1 MNYKSILLITFAAIS
16 IKIYAQANNC
26 DEGVIRL
33 VDRTGT
39 IQICS
44 GLAEK
49 VPQLN
54 KQLGDLIKII
64 GTQQQQIKELNRLI
78 KGINNIGRRLDGPYQ
93 AEMIENLSKN
103 ISKDPNESGAENL
116 VKINDQLDSLQ
127 ASFLD
132 AISNPKTRNELE
144 KALKGNLGKAI
155 ANFDLSEANQ
165 QIENI
170 SERLVV
176 VQSTVNDIRSETI
189 TILNKIEQVDKIQ
202 NQVDLERKKIEV
214 TKAGLLNKISKEIQ
228 ELSNQDGLIVNPAGY
243 SSHYHNARI
252 LVQRGEVDLALTS
265 YEKIFITK
273 IQFADPLIDLTTLL
287 TRLYGNSGALKLLDN
302 KFKNILPLESYLYA
316 IQLLSEKPL
325 QAIPDLYKKNKEIIS
340 NFPPLGA
347 LYLKRQYEESEQD
360 LDELTH
366 KFYNFEWSH
375 WTFLSQVSNLIKTEV
390 ENGSFLS
397 FFVDQLRGRAS
408 SDEFRY
414 VSKNF
419 NENIILKTTLPLNNF
434 KKGDVDPGILLI
446 KSPVAIDYGDFDFFI
461 WDKEWDAN
469 KEVNVCS
476 SNESKNQCFDINS
489 KNFRCGNQSILEP
502 LNNCSRAQIWVRN
515 IKGKVTAVIGT
526 VPISPKKGWTPP
538 IFTANFNV
546 ENLINSRCIYKIEYS
561 TRSGNKITV
570 LNKDILA
577 VTRHSELQ
585 NNEQLRSCQY
595 NYQN

>member
-1 MNYKSILLITFAAIS
+1 
-16 IKIYAQANNC
+16 
-26 DEGVIRL
+26 
-33 VDRTGT
+33 
-39 IQICS
+39 
-44 GLAEK
+44 
-49 VPQLN
+49 
-54 KQLGDLIKII
+54 
-64 GTQQQQIKELNRLI
+64 
-78 KGINNIGRRLDGPYQ
+78 
-93 AEMIENLSKN
+93 
-103 ISKDPNESGAENL
+103 
-116 VKINDQLDSLQ
+116 
-127 ASFLD
+127 
-132 AISNPKTRNELE
+132 
-144 KALKGNLGKAI
+144 
-155 ANFDLSEANQ
+155 
-165 QIENI
+165 
-170 SERLVV
+170 
-176 VQSTVNDIRSETI
+176 
-189 TILNKIEQVDKIQ
+189 
-202 NQVDLERKKIEV
+202 
-214 TKAGLLNKISKEIQ
+214 
-228 ELSNQDGLIVNPAGY
+228 
-243 SSHYHNARI
+243 
-252 LVQRGEVDLALTS
+252 
-265 YEKIFITK
+265 
-273 IQFADPLIDLTTLL
+273 
-287 TRLYGNSGALKLLDN
+287 
-302 KFKNILPLESYLYA
+302 
-316 IQLLSEKPL
+316 
-325 QAIPDLYKKNKEIIS
+325 
-340 NFPPLGA
+340 
-347 LYLKRQYEESEQD
+347 
-360 LDELTH
+360 
-366 KFYNFEWSH
+366 
-375 WTFLSQVSNLIKTEV
+375 
-390 ENGSFLS
+390 
-397 FFVDQLRGRAS
+397 
-408 SDEFRY
+408 